1 MNWLPLALVTAFAFG
16 LYNFCIK
23 LASGSIN
30 QIAGAVIL
38 QVVAAILGGLL
49 LLYIK
54 LTNQPVLLSQK
65 GVFYSCLAGFFVG
78 LSEILTFFV
87 FARGVPA
94 SLGTPIIIGG
104 SVLATALLGVLV
116 LREHLA
122 PLQVLAIVL
131 IVAGVALL
139 SVNTKH

>member
-1 MNWLPLALVTAFAFG
+1 MNWLPLALLTAFAYG
-16 LYNFCIK
+16 LYNFFIK
-23 LASGSIN
+23 VASGSIN

-38 QVVAAILGGLL
+38 QVVAAGLGVLL

-65 GVFYSCLAGFFVG
+65 GILYSCLAGFFVG
-78 LSEILTFFV
+78 LAEILTFFV

-94 SLGTPIIIGG
+94 SLGTPVIIGG

-116 LREHLA
+116 LKEYLS
-122 PLQVLAIVL
+122 PVQVLAIGL

-139 SVNTKH
+139 SRHE